1 MNYVLFFPDELRAK
15 TLSCYGHPTIQTPSF
30 DRLSLEGVT
39 FESCYVQNPVCSPSR
54 CCLFT
59 GAYVHTLGHRTL
71 WNLLKP
77 HEHNM
82 LETFKQAGYQVR
94 VYGKNDLFSAEAAAA
109 STDVFENRT
118 AARAGQAENTAGYG
132 QKGYYDFVYR
142 RLGQRTGRHR
152 LYPIVESR
160 RSALC
165 AFFAAAF
172 SPLPLYGAG
181 ALL

>member
-109 STDVFENRT
+109 ASAENR
-118 AARAGQAENTAGYG
+118 
-132 QKGYYDFVYR
+132 
-142 RLGQRTGRHR
+142 
-152 LYPIVESR
+152 S
-160 RSALC
+160 
-165 AFFAAAF
+165 FF
-172 SPLPLYGAG
+172 P
-181 ALL
+181 